1 MEMSQPA
8 YMAGWLLKE
17 RNKTLMLANLVAS
30 PIASSPTWA
39 SWQVFDQQAER

>member
-17 RNKTLMLANLVAS
+17 RNMTLMLVNFVAS
-30 PIASSPTWA
+30 PIVSSP
-39 SWQVFDQQAER
+39 SWGELAGF